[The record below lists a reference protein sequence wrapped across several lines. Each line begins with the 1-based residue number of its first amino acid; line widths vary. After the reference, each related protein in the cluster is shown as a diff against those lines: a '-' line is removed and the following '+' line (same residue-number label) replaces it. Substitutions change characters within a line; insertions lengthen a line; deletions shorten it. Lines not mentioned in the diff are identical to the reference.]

1 MGAGHSHTLYRPGDS
16 PVHRLPPHCK
26 ILAVLGFVLAVVA
39 TPREQMWAFA
49 AYALLLAG
57 AAACARVPYGH
68 VAKRVLV
75 EVPFVAFAFLLPFL
89 ATGPRVELFGL
100 VEVSRDGLWG
110 AWNILAKGTLGVV
123 ASILLATTTEPR
135 SLLLGVEKLRVPPL
149 LTQIATFMFRYADV
163 VVEEMRRMRTA
174 RAARGFEA
182 RDLRDAK
189 VLARSLG
196 ALFLRCF
203 ERGERVH
210 LAMLSRGYDGR
221 MPVLLR
227 ADASGGQWA
236 ASAVLPAAAAAV
248 SLAAWMAQWTLR

>member
-1 MGAGHSHTLYRPGDS
+1 MGAGHSHTLYRAGDS

-26 ILAVLGFVLAVVA
+26 ILATLGFVLAVVA

-57 AAACARVPYGH
+57 VAACARVSPAH
-68 VAKRVLV
+68 IAKRVLI
-75 EVPFVAFAFLLPFL
+75 EIPFVGFAFLLPFL
-89 ATGPRVELFGL
+89 ATGPRVEVLGL
-100 VEVSRDGLWG
+100 EMSQNGLWG
-110 AWNILAKGTLGVV
+110 AWNILAKGTLGVN
-123 ASILLATTTEPR
+123 ASILLATTTDPR
-135 SLLLGVEKLRVPPL
+135 VLLLGVERLRVPPL

-163 VVEEMRRMRTA
+163 VVEEMRRMKTA

-182 RDLRDAK
+182 RDLRDARI
-189 VLARSLG
+189 LARSLG

-236 ASAVLPAAAAAV
+236 ASAILPAVAAAV
-248 SLAAWMAQWTLR
+248 SLAAWIAQWTFL